1 MNVGDLKYLKGAGLK
16 NCCLQTAHLFLHVLQ
31 TLCTN
36 ALLGPARSRT
46 RLCCMDSWRKIRRMS
61 QPTVWPES
69 LAKTTA
75 LHVMGADEQSCQ
87 HMPPRWTCDSQPST
101 FASQKGDVKTG
112 SCESYGLVAD
122 VKRECVSNTT
132 RLFFL
137 RLIRKQ
143 SRKRAPIHW
152 IDSWNS
158 GLAWKGLERKRLP
171 QLNFT

>member
-1 MNVGDLKYLKGAGLK
+1 MPMVCFFKGACTQMHPHSISVWLTSELG
-16 NCCLQTAHLFLHVLQ
+16 TGQ
-31 TLCTN
+31 TLVRHGKTIVF
-36 ALLGPARSRT
+36 RSGVKFGA
-46 RLCCMDSWRKIRRMS
+46 W
-61 QPTVWPES
+61 
-69 LAKTTA
+69 A

-101 FASQKGDVKTG
+101 FPSQKGDVKTG

-158 GLAWKGLERKRLP
+158 RLAWKGLERKRLP
-171 QLNFT
+171 QLNST